1 MSSSSEEGR
10 PIVSEGTTLQ
20 KIKVQRTRV
29 LIGVLAA
36 VLVVAAV
43 GICAAAVLQ
52 GSHRSDATVFARH
65 AEDMNLE
72 NMV

>member
-1 MSSSSEEGR
+1 M
-10 PIVSEGTTLQ
+10 SEGTTLQ

-36 VLVVAAV
+36 LLVVAAV

-52 GSHRSDATVFARH
+52 GSHRNDAVVVARH
-65 AEDMNLE
+65 AKDMNLE
-72 NMV
+72 STV